1 MPKLFRFMSLSKNA
15 LLILSFALILG
26 SCRDR
31 AEEVQEKVLMMKSVP
46 IHLPLDEMSC
56 WINDSILTNRPREES
71 PIKLV
76 VYIDSPTC
84 TECTMNSLYSWY
96 DYTNLEKK
104 NKDILSIYFIISSEQ
119 EERVIASYFRY
130 TGLNHP
136 IYIDKD
142 NIFKTSNPSV
152 PEEEVYHTFLLN
164 QDDSVILVGNPL
176 KNTQIKNLYE
186 ETLEQ
191 IIDKYQKG
199 QET

>member
-1 MPKLFRFMSLSKNA
+1 MSLSKNA
-15 LLILSFALILG
+15 LLIISFAIILG

>member
-1 MPKLFRFMSLSKNA
+1 MSLSKNA